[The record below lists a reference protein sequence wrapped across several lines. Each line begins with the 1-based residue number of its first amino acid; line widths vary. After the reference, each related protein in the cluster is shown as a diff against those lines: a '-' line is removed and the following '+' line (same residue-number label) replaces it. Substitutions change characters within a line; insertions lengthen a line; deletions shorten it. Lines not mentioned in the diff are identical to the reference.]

1 MTITQRAGKYLGG
14 IAFGVAAAWFLSQF
28 VARFWPGSQLTVFI
42 VLVVIWLSGFAQ
54 ILVRDIRAGHE
65 TERAVFARAKEWRA
79 EELPQEF
86 RFITRDTTIQQVV
99 DTVGPYTRV
108 TEAGLI
114 RYDLPVRRRN
124 FSLSGVA
131 LRSYEQDSRH
141 SALPHRRCRSR
152 FLVTQSSN
160 QSLEPTAG
168 RSDI

>member
-114 RYDLPVRRRN
+114 RYDLPSGGAIFLYPESRSVPTSRIRGIQLYRTEDAVPV
-124 FSLSGVA
+124 FS
-131 LRSYEQDSRH
+131 
-141 SALPHRRCRSR
+141 
-152 FLVTQSSN
+152 
-160 QSLEPTAG
+160 
-168 RSDI
+168 